1 MCIVYVK
8 AYNCCSPAAFEFQ
21 TFVNIV
27 VLCMYSVFNPGPHW
41 KPTFVV
47 WATLVKYCGKKKYCS
62 LYYVPRSFLQTSKYH
77 DLSDFNE
84 IMSNVHV
91 FTDLC

>member
-8 AYNCCSPAAFEFQ
+8 VYNCFSPAAFECQ

-47 WATLVKYCGKKKYCS
+47 WATLVKYC
-62 LYYVPRSFLQTSKYH
+62 
-77 DLSDFNE
+77 E
-84 IMSNVHV
+84 INKIN
-91 FTDLC
+91 